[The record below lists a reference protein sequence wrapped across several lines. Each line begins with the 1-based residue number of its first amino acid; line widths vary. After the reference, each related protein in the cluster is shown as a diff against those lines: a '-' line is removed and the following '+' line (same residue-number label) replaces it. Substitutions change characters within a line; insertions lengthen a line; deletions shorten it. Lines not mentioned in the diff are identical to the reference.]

1 MVEAKESNDFKK
13 REIWRRVAQLV
24 QMAFTDQPLPKSFGI
39 GILVLIPKGVPD
51 QYRGITL
58 LEVIY
63 KLLSSIINQ
72 RISLKIQYH
81 DAIHGF

>member
-51 QYRGITL
+51 QYRGISL